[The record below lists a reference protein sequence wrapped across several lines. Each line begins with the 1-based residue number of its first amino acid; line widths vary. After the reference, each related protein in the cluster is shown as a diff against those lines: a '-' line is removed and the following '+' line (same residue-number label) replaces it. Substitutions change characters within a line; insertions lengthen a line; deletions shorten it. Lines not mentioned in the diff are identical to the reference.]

1 MTGAAATATFT
12 VLPENTSITFI
23 GNNCTL
29 VIGEYDDNSLWLFIF
44 TPIYT
49 TGFTL
54 SYQQLLAQFR
64 KQPTTIYTTNCPA
77 SGTQS
82 LPWYSSDFWGAIDA
96 TDSAKI
102 YDFVECGPG
111 PSSGDA
117 IVDKVGCAL
126 PFVFQ

>member
-1 MTGAAATATFT
+1 MTGTAVTATFT

-23 GNNCTL
+23 RNNCTL

-49 TGFTL
+49 SGFTL
-54 SYQQLLAQFR
+54 SYQQLLTQFR

-77 SGTQS
+77 SGISS
-82 LPWYSSDFWGAIDA
+82 LPWARSDFWGAIDA
-96 TDSAKI
+96 TDSTKI
-102 YDFVECGPG
+102 YDFIECGPG
-111 PSSGDA
+111 TGSDGT
-117 IVDKVGCAL
+117 IVNKDGHAL

>member
-12 VLPENTSITFI
+12 VLPENTAITFI

-49 TGFTL
+49 SGFTL

-77 SGTQS
+77 SGIS
-82 LPWYSSDFWGAIDA
+82 SPPWVRSDFWGAIDA
-96 TDSAKI
+96 TDSTKI
-102 YDFVECGPG
+102 YDFIECGPG
-111 PSSGDA
+111 NVSGDST
-117 IVDKVGCAL
+117 INKDGHAL